1 MAKRIS
7 DELRDWCDSAD
18 VDGDACG
25 ELRDLVDRIDNEMV
39 ELPRDMDGLP
49 IHAGDTVYLED
60 GRKADVSCVHI
71 AQHSTSIDFQTCG
84 DGRIFFSI
92 EPKHFAHERPDS
104 WERIAK
110 DLEDW
115 SDDNRTNWISDVFD
129 RSAEFAHRIRKL
141 AEKEGER

>member
-1 MAKRIS
+1 MKIS
-7 DELRDWCDSAD
+7 DEIRKWC
-18 VDGDACG
+18 ACNEDTFVENDDFN
-25 ELRDLVDRIDNEMV
+25 ELRALANRIDDEMA

-92 EPKHFAHERPDS
+92 EPKHFSHAYPDS
-104 WERIAK
+104 WERIA
-110 DLEDW
+110 
-115 SDDNRTNWISDVFD
+115 DDIEESKGTVFISETTLDGW
-129 RSAEFAHRIRKL
+129 AYRIRRM
-141 AEKEGER
+141 AEKEDER